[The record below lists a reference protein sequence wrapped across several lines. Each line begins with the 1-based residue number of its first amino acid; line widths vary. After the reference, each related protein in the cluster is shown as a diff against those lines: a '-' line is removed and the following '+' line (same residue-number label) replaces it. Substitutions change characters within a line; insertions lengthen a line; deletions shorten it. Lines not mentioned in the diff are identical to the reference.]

1 MNKTENFRDYP
12 KILKIEDDG
21 QIVGLDK
28 QGRFNS
34 DFYTN
39 NIDNRYFYNVFG
51 VDYETLH
58 EKYVNENYSRYE
70 KNRNNYEDS
79 TFRSTRP
86 ENYYN
91 ERDFK
96 RDLDQQ
102 NEIKNSKRKNKWLG
116 GLLVVAVVII
126 AFIFV
131 SKYFSNDNAN
141 NDQASVNQDA
151 NNQQLQSEINDT
163 KSQLKDSQQN
173 EQATQQKI
181 NDLQSKIDN
190 MKADNT
196 NESGSSELQD
206 GVNQL
211 QEAQN
216 NKVNG
221 NEEEMKE
228 NLKKV
233 DDVID
238 TEKISKQ
245 GKNQWEKFK
254 NWLDENVSF

>member
-1 MNKTENFRDYP
+1 MNNTENFRDYP

-28 QGRFNS
+28 QGRLNS
-34 DFYTN
+34 DFYTS
-39 NIDNRYFYNVFG
+39 NIDDKYFYNVFG
-51 VDYETLH
+51 TNYDTLH
-58 EKYVNENYSRYE
+58 EKYVNENYMRYE
-70 KNRNNYEDS
+70 KS
-79 TFRSTRP
+79 KAHSTRP

-102 NEIKNSKRKNKWLG
+102 NEIKNSKRKNKWLV

-131 SKYFSNDNAN
+131 SKFFSSDNAN
-141 NDQASVNQDA
+141 NDQANVNQDA
-151 NNQQLQSEINDT
+151 DNKQLQQEINDT

-173 EQATQQKI
+173 EQETQQKI

-190 MKADNT
+190 MNAENP

-221 NEEEMKE
+221 NEEKMKE

-238 TEKISKQ
+238 TEKISEQ